1 MKQVVTGLRWLWS
14 TCAVL
19 LASTAAAQPSFYDAK
34 VQPPQLSAPTRG
46 SIAGEYA
53 HVALGPAD
61 VSRGGFALPG
71 PFSAPEDRGPLLS
84 SPFPSYSP
92 GAGISEWGMGWKA
105 DSWSVSR
112 WRARGELDF
121 ATDELTSPW
130 GRLVRGADGAWYPA
144 GLGARVRVEV
154 SGTALTATLPDGST
168 WSYGGSSTYVIETP
182 RGVYSW
188 LLREATSAEGERTEF
203 VYERSPSGRPY
214 VRYVG
219 YGGRGGGHQA
229 LIELGYNSLS
239 RPFVDMRSGME
250 QKLDWR
256 VSSVRVFARHATSG
270 EMTQRWRYLLHYEEA
285 DMGPAFYLSEVQ
297 QIFASGELAPLVRY
311 RYHTASAALQ
321 AAEFQPVPK
330 LSGVLSAW
338 GDAAILPWRAALVD
352 EDEDGRLDFEHSRRY
367 ALAVQEEA
375 GFRVEALPPRGAGVE
390 PLCRPPDSI
399 DNEPRLLARMW
410 PESAASQVVHVQP
423 NASYTHADV
432 RVCGR
437 DGTLLAQQRLTGGW
451 ELGPNTRLVDINRD
465 QKPDLLRVY
474 EGGYEVLLNESGG
487 EGALAFGAARA
498 TRFSPAFSPHT
509 TWVHD
514 MNGDTVADLVSRY
527 ESGFV
532 VWLGDGQSGFQRTG
546 QVYTVR
552 DKNGVQI
559 SDVLRYSVT
568 FVDAN
573 RDGLADALLSS
584 PDVAA
589 LLVNSGRDFRETPV
603 PGLDF
608 YDGSTSVAV
617 VGDLAGTGDTSL
629 TVTRYG
635 EAYALSVER
644 PETGLL
650 KSADD
655 GKGTV
660 LGFSYKRSPAG
671 PGARQR
677 YPVLESLEV
686 KSSGYKP
693 TEYVY
698 DYAGPVHHS
707 VGEFLIGFDLVIR
720 RAGTATEEMTFLH
733 DDVNA
738 GLLLFSSREDTLS
751 PLLHEYGYRQY
762 EDASFQGVSFKR
774 LKLEEAGWQDA
785 SSTLGSPVSET
796 SEYLEYTGELCPTR
810 TRRTTASG
818 TLETQLTLASP
829 AALTSHLHCL
839 EAAAVLTGTHEQP
852 ELDFRHEVS
861 LSRNDIGLLEQVE
874 TLGPGGGDR
883 LVHQSV
889 DYNAD
894 YTVKSVS
901 APGRGTTVLEYDP
914 ERRLLQKV
922 TAPDQVVLAV
932 TERHPVRDE
941 VLALA
946 TTRAARSYTQWF
958 RYDRQERLA
967 KQWNDLG
974 SATEG
979 DPLLQL
985 GYAYATATRPAS
997 IAVTALVD
1005 ASAGATLE
1013 TRQYFTAAG
1022 ETVAEAARIADGWAF
1037 DDVITRDP
1045 GLRIVTHHARS
1056 TLPPATDMGRVSY
1069 AQLLA
1074 GAEWKAIARAD
1085 VWGTEVALAERL
1097 HADVERDVGTS
1108 LSVGAAGV
1116 VSSVKDNLSEGG
1128 ALAPTQTWRDAGGLI
1143 RAYQDEAG
1151 NSYGY
1156 SYDALGRLRSVAL
1169 PDGSSHRVTYD
1180 AHGRVERVARDGIA
1194 TVEYAYDG
1202 DTGLLT
1208 AKRLLSPEDEEV
1220 RSVSWEHDAIG
1231 RATHEV
1237 HTDAVSGATQ
1247 TYRFYYDGATPE
1259 RPTASDSPGLLTA
1272 VTGEGFTKEYEHR
1285 ADGKVVRSTLR
1296 LDGWRTVETE
1306 VVRYAENDEM
1316 AEETTT
1322 VTDGSGQV
1330 LSAVTKRH
1338 GWDAH
1343 GRLSTLDVNGQPLAS
1358 FGYDSLGRLDEVSF
1372 GSAGTVE
1379 FGYDP
1384 LTQER
1389 VSVAQ
1394 TTAAQATSVGWRFN
1408 SRGLTDSEEM
1418 VIGASTWT
1426 RQYGYSPE
1434 GFLATA
1440 EDAAGAYGY
1449 SFDASGLPTSITEA
1463 GSTRTLEWHGD
1474 TLVAGSVVHT
1484 FDELGRTVA
1493 RGDLALAYGP
1503 NGQVATASRGASSW
1517 RFVYDEDGQR
1527 LSKLSGA
1534 GAPLAAYLDDG
1545 SYLDASGL
1553 TEPVHVGGQLVGL
1566 LKNGAFQMLAVDR
1579 RGTVIADAGGTAR
1592 LASPFGHRAVHPADA
1607 AAVDYVEKGYDAD
1620 LGVVRMGVRDYDP
1633 TINRF
1638 TTPDPLFLEEPGQ
1651 CVASPVDCNL
1661 YGYARNRPLDF
1672 VDPEGT
1678 NPVLLQQW
1686 LQRALP
1692 VIEQAVRRAGP
1703 AVVQAA
1709 RQAKPAVVQAA
1720 REAGPRAAQALRQAG
1735 PRLQTL
1741 GKQAAEFMK
1750 NDAKAAYQHTK
1761 NAVEFTKRAVS
1772 KLAGKT
1778 QAAAPSAPASP
1789 AAAAKGGSSTAIR
1802 RVGELLETAD
1812 DVFANPDLLKG
1823 KSLGEVRNSIG
1834 RTPGWVDDVMRRSTT
1849 NPGGG
1854 WVYREMNK
1862 AGTDFAGRMIQHH
1875 PGTPRH
1881 LGGNRTGRC
1890 LAFRGRHP
1898 SAFLLN
1904 ELCHEHRISVPN
1916 SC

>member
-1 MKQVVTGLRWLWS
+1 MKQIATGLRWLWS
-14 TCAVL
+14 ACAVL

-34 VQPPQLSAPTRG
+34 VQPPQLSAPARG

-105 DSWSVSR
+105 DSWAVSR

-168 WSYGGSSTYVIETP
+168 WSYGGSSTHVVETQ

-203 VYERSPSGRPY
+203 VYARSPSGRPY
-214 VRYVG
+214 VQYVG
-219 YGGRGGGHQA
+219 YGGRGGAHQA
-229 LIELGYNSLS
+229 LIELGYKTLS

-270 EMTQRWRYLLHYEEA
+270 EMTERWRYFLNYQAA
-285 DMGPAFYLSEVQ
+285 DVGPAFYLSEVQ
-297 QIFASGELAPLVRY
+297 QIFASGEMAPLVRY
-311 RYHTASAALQ
+311 RYHTASAALE
-321 AAEFQPVPK
+321 AAAFQPVPK

-352 EDEDGRLDFEHSRRY
+352 EDEDGRLDFEHSRRH

-375 GFRVEALPPRGAGVE
+375 GFRVEELPPRGAGVE
-390 PLCRPPDSI
+390 PLCRPSDYVG
-399 DNEPRLLARMW
+399 NEPRLLARMW
-410 PESAASQVVHVQP
+410 PESAASHVVHVQTG
-423 NASYTHADV
+423 ASGTRSDV
-432 RVCGR
+432 RVCRR
-437 DGTLLAQQRLTGGW
+437 DGTLLAQQRLTGNW
-451 ELGPNTRLVDINRD
+451 QLGPNTRLVDINRD

-474 EGGYEVLLNESGG
+474 QGGYEVVLNESSG
-487 EGALAFGAARA
+487 EGALAFGAART
-498 TRFSPAFSPHT
+498 TRISPVFSPHT

-532 VWLGDGQSGFQRTG
+532 VWLGDGQSGFQTTG
-546 QVYTVR
+546 QVYAVR

-559 SDVLRYSVT
+559 SDLPSYSVT

-573 RDGLADALLSS
+573 RDGLADALLSH
-584 PDVAA
+584 PNVAA
-589 LLVNSGRDFRETPV
+589 LLVNSGSDFRETPV
-603 PGLDF
+603 PGLRF
-608 YDGSTSVAV
+608 YNGSTSVAV

-650 KSADD
+650 ESADD

-660 LGFSYKRSPAG
+660 LRFSYTRSPAG

-677 YPVLESLEV
+677 YPVLESLQV
-686 KSSGYKP
+686 KSSGYEA

-720 RAGTATEEMTFLH
+720 RAGTATEEMSFH
-733 DDVNA
+733 NDDANA
-738 GLLLFSSREDTLS
+738 GLLLFSNKEDHLS
-751 PLLHEYGYRQY
+751 PLVQEYGYRQY
-762 EDASFQGVSFKR
+762 EDALFQGIPFKR
-774 LKLEEAGWQDA
+774 LKLEETGWQDA
-785 SSTLGSPVSET
+785 SSALGAAVSET
-796 SEYLEYTGELCPTR
+796 LEYLEYTGELCPTR
-810 TRRTTASG
+810 TRRMTASG

-829 AALTSHLHCL
+829 AALTQHLHCL
-839 EAAAVLTGTHEQP
+839 EGAAVLTGTHERP

-861 LSRNDIGLLEQVE
+861 LSRNDIGRLEQVE

-889 DYNAD
+889 VYNTD
-894 YTVKSVS
+894 YTVKSAS

-941 VLALA
+941 VLALT
-946 TTRAARSYTQWF
+946 TTRAASNFTQWF
-958 RYDRQERLA
+958 HYDRQERLA
-967 KQWNDLG
+967 KQWSDLG
-974 SATEG
+974 SASEG
-979 DPLLQL
+979 DPQLQL
-985 GYAYATATRPAS
+985 GYAYATSARPGS

-1005 ASAGATLE
+1005 ASTGARLE

-1022 ETVAEAARIADGWAF
+1022 ETMAEAARIAEGWAF

-1056 TLPPATDMGRVSY
+1056 TLPPVTDMARVSY
-1069 AQLLA
+1069 AQLLE
-1074 GAEWKAIARAD
+1074 GAEWKATARAD
-1085 VWGTEVALAERL
+1085 VWGTEVAVLERL
-1097 HADVERDVGTS
+1097 HADVERDVGAS
-1108 LSVGAAGV
+1108 LTVGPEGV
-1116 VSSVKDNLSEGG
+1116 LSSVKDNLSEGG
-1128 ALAPTQTWRDAGGLI
+1128 ALPPARSWKDAGG
-1143 RAYQDEAG
+1143 RVHAVEDEAG
-1151 NSYGY
+1151 NRTEYV
-1156 SYDALGRLRSVAL
+1156 YDALGRLRDVAL
-1169 PDGSSHRVTYD
+1169 PDGSGHRVTYD
-1180 AHGRVERVARDGIA
+1180 VHGRVGRVERDGVA
-1194 TVEYAYDG
+1194 TVAYEYDSG
-1202 DTGLLT
+1202 TGLLS
-1208 AKRLLSPEDEEV
+1208 AKHFLSPDGEEV
-1220 RSVSWEHDAIG
+1220 RSERWHHDAIG

-1237 HTDAVSGATQ
+1237 HTDAASGDTQ
-1247 TYRFYYDGATPE
+1247 TYRFYYDGATPAQ
-1259 RPTASDSPGLLTA
+1259 PTASDSPGLLTA

-1285 ADGKVVRSTLR
+1285 ADGKVLRSTLR

-1322 VTDGSGQV
+1322 VKDGSGQV
-1330 LSAVTKRH
+1330 LSAVTKRY

-1343 GRLSTLDVNGQPLAS
+1343 GRLSTLHVNGQPVAS
-1358 FGYDSLGRLDEVSF
+1358 FGYDSLGRLDGVSF

-1394 TTAAQATSVGWRFN
+1394 TTAAQVTSVGWRFN
-1408 SRGLTDSEEM
+1408 SRGLTDSEE
-1418 VIGASTWT
+1418 VAIGASTWT

-1440 EDAAGAYGY
+1440 EDAAGAYAY
-1449 SFDASGLPTSITEA
+1449 AFDASGLPTAITEA
-1463 GSTRTLEWHGD
+1463 GSTRTLGWDGD

-1503 NGQVATASRGASSW
+1503 SGQVATATRGATSW

-1527 LSKLSGA
+1527 LAKLSGA
-1534 GAPLAAYLDDG
+1534 GAPLAVYLEDG

-1592 LASPFGHRAVHPADA
+1592 LASPFGHRVVHPADA
-1607 AAVDYVEKGYDAD
+1607 AAVDYVGKGYDAD

-1672 VDPEGT
+1672 IDPGGT

-1686 LQRALP
+1686 LQRVAP
-1692 VIEQAVRRAGP
+1692 VVEQAVRRAGP

-1709 RQAKPAVVQAA
+1709 RQARPAVVQAA
-1720 REAGPRAAQALRQAG
+1720 RQAG
-1735 PRLQTL
+1735 SRVQTL

-1750 NDAKAAYQHTK
+1750 NDAKAAYRHTR

-1772 KLAGKT
+1772 KIAGKAEVATPTPSASSSSPAVTKEITNVLKASPFSFQRTHGLAGRASARNLANLVESMRTGGWNGPPVKVIEHNGAKYVLDGHHRL
-1778 QAAAPSAPASP
+1778 AAA
-1789 AAAAKGGSSTAIR
+1789 R
-1802 RVGELLETAD
+1802 
-1812 DVFANPDLLKG
+1812 
-1823 KSLGEVRNSIG
+1823 
-1834 RTPGWVDDVMRRSTT
+1834 
-1849 NPGGG
+1849 
-1854 WVYREMNK
+1854 K
-1862 AGTDFAGRMIQHH
+1862 AGIAEVPYETVPVQQLGQYGYRSIDEVMSAASEAFGR
-1875 PGTPRH
+1875 
-1881 LGGNRTGRC
+1881 
-1890 LAFRGRHP
+1890 
-1898 SAFLLN
+1898 
-1904 ELCHEHRISVPN
+1904 
-1916 SC
+1916 